1 MNQFNIPLLLEAD
14 VLEQLLNVDDI
25 LIVDLSSADIY
36 EDYHIEGAVHL
47 DVEQISASSPPV
59 MGLLPDLETINHV
72 LSDIGLTPNKH
83 VIAYDDD
90 MGLKACRFLWTLDAI
105 GHHNFSLLNGG
116 LHAWMGE
123 GFPTSD
129 EAVTPTPS
137 HYQTNAFNSDAIAS
151 KAEILAGLETNN
163 NILLDV
169 RSDSEFS
176 GWDKRAMRGGHIPGA
191 KNVEWIAAVDRER
204 NTRFKPENELQ
215 ALYEEAGIDKDKTVI
230 TYCQTHRRSAHT
242 YIVLK
247 SLGYKNIK
255 GYPGSWS
262 EWGNSEETPIE

>member
-1 MNQFNIPLLLEAD
+1 MSQFNIPLLLEPNL
-14 VLEQLLNVDDI
+14 LEQLINVEGI

-36 EDYHIEGAVHL
+36 EDYHIEGAIHL
-47 DVEQISASSPPV
+47 DIEKLLASQPPV
-59 MGLLPDLETINHV
+59 MGLLPDLETINSIM
-72 LSDIGLTPNKH
+72 SDIGLTPYKH

-105 GHHNFSLLNGG
+105 GHYRFSLLNGG

-123 GFPTSD
+123 GYPTSNT
-129 EAVTPTPS
+129 AVTPTYH
-137 HYQTNAFNSDAIAS
+137 HYQAPDFNHKVIADRD
-151 KAEILAGLETNN
+151 EILSNLANN
-163 NILLDV
+163 QQLLLDV
-169 RSDSEFS
+169 RSDSEYS

-191 KNVEWIAAVDRER
+191 KNIEWINAVDRSN
-204 NTRFKPENELQ
+204 NTRFKPQNELK
-215 ALYEEAGIDKDKTVI
+215 ALYEQAGVTKDKTVI

-262 EWGNSEETPIE
+262 DWGNRQDTPVE